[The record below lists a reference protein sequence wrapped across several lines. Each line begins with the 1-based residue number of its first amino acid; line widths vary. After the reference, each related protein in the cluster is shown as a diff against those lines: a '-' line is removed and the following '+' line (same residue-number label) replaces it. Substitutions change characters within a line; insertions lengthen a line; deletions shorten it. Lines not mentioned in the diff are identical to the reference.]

1 MRIILQNIWRVLVR
15 ELRMMFAR
23 PLYLFASVG
32 VMLLSTF
39 FFLTLMKGGAA
50 EKMPMAVVDQDQTT
64 ISRRLIHE
72 MQATPSVDIQ
82 LITNSY
88 SEARDAMQKG
98 KIYGFRGSFKE
109 YNNNVSFSADT
120 IYPDPS
126 QMKPLSP
133 HKLFIEMD
141 AQSGSRNSVS
151 EIRSI
156 CRSHRGTAE
165 VLFIIYKGLDEEGN
179 KEGPARRIAAGS
191 DFSVSADSEM
201 EKAIRECQGV
211 LDVYSE

>member
-1 MRIILQNIWRVLVR
+1 MGHVTLEDYNGHIDVTI
-15 ELRMMFAR
+15 
-23 PLYLFASVG
+23 FASQWS
-32 VMLLSTF
+32 MF
-39 FFLTLMKGGAA
+39 
-50 EKMPMAVVDQDQTT
+50 E
-64 ISRRLIHE
+64 
-72 MQATPSVDIQ
+72 SV
-82 LITNSY
+82 
-88 SEARDAMQKG
+88 MQKG

-126 QMKPLSP
+126 QMKALSP
-133 HKLFIEMD
+133 HRMFIEMD
-141 AQSGSRNSVS
+141 AQSGSRSSVS